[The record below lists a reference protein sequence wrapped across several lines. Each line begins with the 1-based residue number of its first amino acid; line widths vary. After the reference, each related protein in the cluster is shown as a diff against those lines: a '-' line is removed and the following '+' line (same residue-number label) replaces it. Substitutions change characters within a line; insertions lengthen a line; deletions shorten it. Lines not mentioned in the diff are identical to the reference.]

1 VGWAYEEY
9 LESTNPDANLTFV
22 GTAKTTANVN
32 LRSGPSTNHEI
43 LRVVPKGTT
52 VEKSNQA
59 FDGFRLVR
67 VDGQIGWM
75 YEAYLA

>member
-9 LESTNPDANLTFV
+9 LESTNPDANL
-22 GTAKTTANVN
+22 
-32 LRSGPSTNHEI
+32 RQGPSTDQQI